1 MPSISINI
9 ASDLGLGL
17 ALALGSGSGSRSGSH
32 LDLALNLGER
42 NLSSLSQSP
51 PARPCKRER
60 CYSSGSAAAL
70 ASANYCTAFP
80 ADQIDASL
88 WACPTTTTT
97 ATHVT
102 TTPSHSCSSSAL
114 RPSASKARGLSP
126 SATVYAV
133 AGNTSTTRQGGLGKH
148 PRSSPSPSMSAH
160 HDGFNPHTAADLLR
174 QAMFSR

>member
-1 MPSISINI
+1 MTMPSISINI
-9 ASDLGLGL
+9 AGDLGL
-17 ALALGSGSGSRSGSH
+17 ALALGSGSGSRSGSD
-32 LDLALNLGER
+32 LDLA
-42 NLSSLSQSP
+42 LSSLSQSP

-60 CYSSGSAAAL
+60 CYSSRSAAAL
-70 ASANYCTAFP
+70 APANYCTAFP

-102 TTPSHSCSSSAL
+102 TTPSHSRSSSAL

-126 SATVYAV
+126 GATVYAV